1 MRPLGCIVL
10 AAGEGLRMKS
20 DIPKPLHT
28 IGGKTLL
35 DHVLTTL
42 LELQPRQLTVV
53 VGAGRER
60 VITAIPSDEVQ
71 IAIQEPQLG
80 TGHAADCTREL
91 YEGFDGDI
99 LITCADIPL
108 VRVETLQRLISEHR
122 RLGATATMLTT
133 IMPDADGYG
142 RVIRDDDGLVREVIE
157 HKDADEA
164 TRQIREINTGIFC
177 FRAQE
182 LFDALAHL
190 ENDNLQGEYYLPD
203 TLTCFRR
210 QGMTVA
216 AVIVAGPDEVMGIND
231 RVQLAAA
238 EKICRDRTRQRLMLA
253 GVTMIDP
260 ANTYV
265 DDGVSIGPDTVILP
279 GAQILGASSIGS
291 GCEIGGNVL
300 IRNSTIGDGCL
311 LRHCASVVDSR
322 LEDEVQIG
330 PFANI
335 RGNSL
340 IKSRAVIGQGEVNRS
355 EIGEDSKAVHFSYLG
370 DTVCGAGV
378 NIGAGTITCNYDGKQ
393 HNHTIIEDGAFIGS
407 DTILVAP
414 VRVGRGAYIGAGSVI
429 TSDVPAGSLGIG
441 RTRQRIIEGWVER
454 TGRQPD

>member
-20 DIPKPLHT
+20 DIPKPLHI
-28 IGGKTLL
+28 IGGRSLL

-53 VGAGRER
+53 VGVGRR
-60 VITAIPSDEVQ
+60 QVSAAIPTDKVQ
-71 IAIQEPQLG
+71 IAVQESQCG
-80 TGHAADCTREL
+80 TGHAADCAREL
-91 YEGFDGDI
+91 YEGFDGDV

-122 RLGATATMLTT
+122 RLEATATMLTT
-133 IMPDADGYG
+133 IMPDASGYG
-142 RVIRDDDGLVREVIE
+142 RVVRDDDGLVRQVVE
-157 HKDADEA
+157 HKDADDT
-164 TRQIREINTGIFC
+164 TRSIKEINTGIFC
-177 FRAQE
+177 FRARD
-182 LFDALAHL
+182 LFNALAHL

-203 TLTCFRR
+203 TLAYLR
-210 QGMTVA
+210 QQGLRVA
-216 AVIVAGPDEVMGIND
+216 AVVAADHDEVMGINN
-231 RVQLAAA
+231 RVQLATA

-253 GVTMIDP
+253 GVTMVDP
-260 ANTYV
+260 ATTYV
-265 DDGVSIGPDTVILP
+265 DDGVTIGPDTIIQP
-279 GAQILGASSIGS
+279 GAQITGESSVGS

-300 IRNSTIGDGCL
+300 IRNATVGDGCL
-311 LRHCASVVDSR
+311 LRHCSSVVDSR
-322 LEDEVQIG
+322 VEDEVQLG

-340 IKSRAVIGQGEVNRS
+340 IKSRAVIGQAEVNRS
-355 EIGEDSKAVHFSYLG
+355 EVGEGSKAIHFSYLG

-393 HNHTIIEDGAFIGS
+393 HNHTVIEDGAFIGS

-414 VRVGRGAYIGAGSVI
+414 VKVGRGAYIAAGSVI
-429 TSDVPAGSLGIG
+429 TSDVPAGSLGVA
-441 RTRQRIIEGWVER
+441 RARQQIIADWVKR